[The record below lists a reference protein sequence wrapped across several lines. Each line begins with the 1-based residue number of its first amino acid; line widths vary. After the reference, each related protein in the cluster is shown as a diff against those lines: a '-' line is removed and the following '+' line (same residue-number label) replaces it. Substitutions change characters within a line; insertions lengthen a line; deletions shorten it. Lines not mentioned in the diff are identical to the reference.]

1 MYIYTSYEVKVDTGS
16 SNKQAQLTATPS
28 AVPHDVGA
36 RVVSYYRASGLRQNM
51 SHKEI
56 VGGAGATTTSD
67 PHRITVLNHGHMPL
81 SLHIS
86 MLAAAQATP
95 RRAGQCLSCHLTHV
109 HLHMHHMHGTASFVL
124 SNPWHWPIHG
134 LHPGPYACTQPHTYI
149 RTAHACPACVLFS
162 WLGCAMLL
170 LLFLCGTP
178 ILQCCLPLR
187 LCPSSTSCS
196 QKVYTHTLEL
206 APTDTLHWP
215 PGMSGRPPFCMHIL
229 HASATTP
236 VSGGACHPAP
246 GPSLAP
252 PPAKY

>member
-1 MYIYTSYEVKVDTGS
+1 MDTGS
-16 SNKQAQLTATPS
+16 PNKQARLTATPS

-81 SLHIS
+81 SLHLS

-109 HLHMHHMHGTASFVL
+109 HLHMHHMHGTTSFVL

-149 RTAHACPACVLFS
+149 RHTHARHTCCS
-162 WLGCAMLL
+162 HGLGVR
-170 LLFLCGTP
+170 
-178 ILQCCLPLR
+178 CC
-187 LCPSSTSCS
+187 CYCSSVTRRSCS
-196 QKVYTHTLEL
+196 AACLFAFVHLAHPAHKQVYTHTLEL
-206 APTDTLHWP
+206 APTDTPHWP
-215 PGMSGRPPFCMHIL
+215 PGVSGRPPFCMHIL